1 MNTNEMQQIP
11 LVIGVTGHRDLV
23 DGEIPGV
30 RARIEAL
37 FSLLKNDF
45 PDLPL
50 LVLTGLAEGAD
61 RLVVEVAAEFDSGI
75 VNVLPMP
82 KSLYELDFRDES
94 LGEFSR
100 LEARYRTIELPLLT
114 QSRAEDVALQG
125 HQRDLQ
131 YERLGSFLAA
141 HSHILLALWDG
152 KYNRAVGGTGQ
163 VVDFHQRDVSALAD
177 GQSRSRLDIS
187 DDESD
192 LVYHVVC
199 SRESSGLPNDELE
212 PCTASWFTRNDMTPR
227 VAVLPQRYVDVFE
240 SVQMFNRDS
249 RALPSDTSHFDL
261 DPVDVPKNAAEAC
274 GAIRQVYGMSDTLS
288 SRYQKRVLWALRTT
302 LLSTVL
308 AGLCF
313 IVYADFSGQGSF
325 IWGYFLF
332 VGLALGSYWLA
343 QGLDWQ
349 RRYLDYRVLA
359 EGLRVQFY
367 WALGGVEMENP
378 SRYSHDS
385 FFQGRDLQLGWIR
398 NVMRVTGLHV
408 DADFKPTEDELAA
421 TIKGWVGSD
430 NSGQLGYYRHKA
442 GDKLSKHK
450 QTGWVTAA
458 TFMLGLVAAA
468 VLAFGSDYLHG
479 STSNWLVAI
488 MGLLP
493 IVAASRLNYAHRLAE
508 RELAAQYNHMLNVFE
523 NAHRLLK
530 QTESAAEQQSI
541 LRDLGD
547 AALNE
552 NAQWVL
558 RQRERPLPGSD
569 AAA

>member
-1 MNTNEMQQIP
+1 MK
-11 LVIGVTGHRDLV
+11 GW
-23 DGEIPGV
+23 
-30 RARIEAL
+30 
-37 FSLLKNDF
+37 
-45 PDLPL
+45 
-50 LVLTGLAEGAD
+50 
-61 RLVVEVAAEFDSGI
+61 
-75 VNVLPMP
+75 
-82 KSLYELDFRDES
+82 
-94 LGEFSR
+94 GEFSR

-125 HQRDLQ
+125 RQRDLQ

-177 GQSRSRLDIS
+177 GQARSRLDIS

-199 SRESSGLPNDELE
+199 SRESSGRPNDVLE

-227 VAVLPQRYVDVFE
+227 VAVLPQRYVDEFE

-313 IVYADFSGQGSF
+313 IVYADFSGQGNF
-325 IWGYFLF
+325 IWGYFLV

-367 WALGGVEMENP
+367 WALGGVEMET
-378 SRYSHDS
+378 RVVTVTIVFFKGEIYSS
-385 FFQGRDLQLGWIR
+385 
-398 NVMRVTGLHV
+398 
-408 DADFKPTEDELAA
+408 
-421 TIKGWVGSD
+421 VGSAMLCG
-430 NSGQLGYYRHKA
+430 SLVYTLMRA
-442 GDKLSKHK
+442 LSRRGMNL
-450 QTGWVTAA
+450 Q
-458 TFMLGLVAAA
+458 
-468 VLAFGSDYLHG
+468 
-479 STSNWLVAI
+479 
-488 MGLLP
+488 P
-493 IVAASRLNYAHRLAE
+493 
-508 RELAAQYNHMLNVFE
+508 Q
-523 NAHRLLK
+523 
-530 QTESAAEQQSI
+530 
-541 LRDLGD
+541 
-547 AALNE
+547 
-552 NAQWVL
+552 
-558 RQRERPLPGSD
+558 
-569 AAA
+569 